1 MKNPIKIHVD
11 IEQDM
16 QYKSTGLGK
25 RYKVIK
31 LVFLWM
37 LI

>member
-1 MKNPIKIHVD
+1 MKNPIKIRVD
-11 IEQDM
+11 IKQDM
-16 QYKSTGLGK
+16 QHASAGLGK
-25 RYKVIK
+25 HYKVIK